1 MAPAAL
7 LPGAVARA
15 WRGEGFDKP
24 RDSTANAPKPMTP
37 EEEAKEKANKRFWTL
52 AGVAAMAVSL
62 ATGSD
67 APVFVVFFAQLFKAD
82 PSKLMQV
89 MIDKGDPSR
98 AEFDDTIAEGAAR
111 LFRRERKDGDR
122 RDDER
127 GSDDA
132 EKPKI
137 ARTRQTGDAKSHP
150 LELYDALTANRR
162 AAVVLLLLYVYRY

>member
-1 MAPAAL
+1 
-7 LPGAVARA
+7 
-15 WRGEGFDKP
+15 
-24 RDSTANAPKPMTP
+24 
-37 EEEAKEKANKRFWTL
+37 
-52 AGVAAMAVSL
+52 
-62 ATGSD
+62 
-67 APVFVVFFAQLFKAD
+67 
-82 PSKLMQV
+82 

-137 ARTRQTGDAKSHP
+137 A
-150 LELYDALTANRR
+150 
-162 AAVVLLLLYVYRY
+162 